1 LDLKNKKEEVHS
13 QQVIFKQ
20 EIESHV
26 NSWEQV
32 VRGRKRTLTL
42 FVIEEVIQSKLI
54 KECTR
59 HAHEMKLKV
68 RGLPS
73 LLTSSNTMQTKVSF
87 LWDTLD
93 LLDIGLER
101 A

>member
-20 EIESHV
+20 ETESHV

-32 VRGRKRTLTL
+32 VQGRKRTPTL
-42 FVIEEVIQSKLI
+42 FVVEEVVQSKLI

-59 HAHEMKLKV
+59 HAREMNLKV

-73 LLTSSNTMQTKVSF
+73 LLTSSNTMQTKASF